1 MSLLKALDLPLPK
14 RKAASGAAPNPAAQ
28 GATRP
33 AAAASSAGPQ
43 GHAGAAQAARP
54 APPAK
59 KLDVNNYIALIN
71 GIDHQVMN
79 WKQPGPIDVSPSD
92 AHDLVS
98 AHRDLL
104 VNLHTALVMIKTT
117 PVQALALWEKISP
130 AVHGEVEKSLAA
142 GLAASEL
149 AGVRQQMTY
158 LNDTL
163 FAPAAYAAAK
173 RDAEAQG
180 GLEAPDTALLAD
192 RFKKAE
198 GELEEANKLFEES
211 LKIAAGTAK
220 LAGLGAPKEVKEII
234 EMVMLPGS
242 IDEKLAYARK
252 HGMAGTAAEL
262 LAKVTGATGT
272 IIKNV
277 GEVGEKVLDARK
289 AIVLSRGAS
298 KATKEA
304 AERLEKVAGKFKKLA
319 AAGKAIGTA
328 ASYAAVIADGVKL
341 VSALSRGDYDEAL
354 KAGSD
359 MAIDAAPLLL
369 GEDVAG
375 PLAVVVVVVKSELEV
390 WKLAAEFI
398 RWCKDETVRQA
409 AESFVKQCD
418 VIAKGAAIGLV
429 ADCTLLLNASS
440 ASVQAIALKKAN
452 QEAANVSK
460 GIRALATHV
469 TSKGKDAIGGYPDVV
484 ASLGRPAIAAMGV
497 VFDENDGVLLVANQI
512 ADVFHGANEMAKY
525 VKAHYTN

>member
-1 MSLLKALDLPLPK
+1 MSLLKALDLSPPK
-14 RKAASGAAPNPAAQ
+14 RKAAAGAAPNPAAQ
-28 GATRP
+28 VARHAAGANG
-33 AAAASSAGPQ
+33 AGP
-43 GHAGAAQAARP
+43 HADAATAQAGRKG
-54 APPAK
+54 PPAK
-59 KLDVNNYIALIN
+59 KLEANNYIALIN

-104 VNLHTALVMIKTT
+104 VNLHTALIMIKTA
-117 PVQALALWEKISP
+117 PVQALSLWEKISP
-130 AVHGEVEKSLAA
+130 AVHAEVEKSLAA
-142 GLAASEL
+142 GVEASDL
-149 AGVRQQMTY
+149 SGVRQQMTY
-158 LNDTL
+158 LNDNL

-180 GLEAPDTALLAD
+180 GLEAPDTALIAD

-211 LKIAAGTAK
+211 VKLAAGTGN

-242 IDEKLAYARK
+242 IDEKLEYARK

-272 IIKNV
+272 LIKNV
-277 GEVGEKVLDARK
+277 GEVGEKILDARK
-289 AIVLSRGAS
+289 AVILGRGAS

-304 AERLEKVAGKFKKLA
+304 AEQLEKVAGKFKKLA
-319 AAGKAIGTA
+319 AAGRAIGTA

-341 VSALSRGDYDEAL
+341 VSALSRGDYDEAV
-354 KAGSD
+354 KAGTD

-369 GEDVAG
+369 GADVAG
-375 PLAVVVVVVKSELEV
+375 PLAVVVVVVKAELEV

-398 RWCKDETVRQA
+398 RYCKDETVRQA

-418 VIAKGAAIGLV
+418 VIAKGAAVGLV

-460 GIRALATHV
+460 GLRALSSHL
-469 TSKGKDAIGGYPDVV
+469 TSKSKDAIGGYPLVV

-497 VFDENDGVLLVANQI
+497 IFDENDGVLLVATQI
-512 ADVFHGANEMAKY
+512 ADVFHGANAMAKY
-525 VKAHYTN
+525 VKEHYTH